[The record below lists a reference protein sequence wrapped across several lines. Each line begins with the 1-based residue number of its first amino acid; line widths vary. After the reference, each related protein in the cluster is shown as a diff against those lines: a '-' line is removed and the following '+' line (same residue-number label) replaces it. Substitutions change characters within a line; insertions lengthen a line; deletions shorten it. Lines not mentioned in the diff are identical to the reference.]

1 MRLQVT
7 WLAMMDLACL
17 VVGAVIG
24 IGLRFGTAEV
34 VQYVFQNL
42 NGWFLLFSCVILAN
56 YLAGSY
62 RIQYTFSRFN
72 LFVTWAFSLIFAL
85 LMISIFSYTWFHMVL
100 GRGVLAL
107 TIGTYSFLSLAL
119 KLVVYRNLFRSDMVL
134 SRTVI
139 IGTGDRARAIRKTLE
154 DAYILPAHKVIAFM
168 NLEQEGDAQPHTGG
182 FIDGAAV
189 VDTSLGDFT
198 EIVRSLGVALLV
210 VVLDDMSEV
219 PLLYPSLKRLRF
231 EGVEVLMPLD
241 MAEIY
246 LGKTPLDLITEEE
259 MMHASLECR
268 LPMYRRLKRF
278 LDVGIALTATIVLA
292 PVGLLVAA
300 VIKLAEPGGPV
311 LYRQERVGRF
321 GHVFPILKFR
331 TMRADAE
338 AESGAVWAMDGDPR
352 ITPVGRFLRTSR
364 LDELPQLINVLRGEM
379 SLVGPRPERPE
390 FVEQLVAEIPW
401 YDERENVLPG
411 ITGWAQIRYPYGS
424 SVEDARRKLEYDLFY
439 MKFMSMSLD
448 LQIILRTLRI
458 MLLGKER
465 IL

>member
-1 MRLQVT
+1 
-7 WLAMMDLACL
+7 
-17 VVGAVIG
+17 
-24 IGLRFGTAEV
+24 
-34 VQYVFQNL
+34 
-42 NGWFLLFSCVILAN
+42 
-56 YLAGSY
+56 
-62 RIQYTFSRFN
+62 
-72 LFVTWAFSLIFAL
+72 
-85 LMISIFSYTWFHMVL
+85 
-100 GRGVLAL
+100 
-107 TIGTYSFLSLAL
+107 
-119 KLVVYRNLFRSDMVL
+119 
-134 SRTVI
+134 
-139 IGTGDRARAIRKTLE
+139 
-154 DAYILPAHKVIAFM
+154 
-168 NLEQEGDAQPHTGG
+168 
-182 FIDGAAV
+182 
-189 VDTSLGDFT
+189 
-198 EIVRSLGVALLV
+198 LLV

-246 LGKTPLDLITEEE
+246 LGKTPLDLINEEE